1 MLLEKE
7 TMLKKGKIMKN
18 PKKQKRKEPS
28 KKETNEDLNHITN
41 KPEINQDFTF
51 WDEMWNE
58 SNYQK

>member
-1 MLLEKE
+1 
-7 TMLKKGKIMKN
+7 MKN